1 MQLLLKPNAADEVAE
16 VVIRMRFCT
25 PPCLKRLY
33 PGSSA
38 STMCFRAV
46 RLQAL
51 GHGALPVADG
61 VIDVRGKQQLLHMQ
75 QRGELMR
82 LGKVRTL
89 HASRAGRLPRQAES
103 SWWKP
108 WQGLQFERGCDI

>member
-1 MQLLLKPNAADEVAE
+1 
-16 VVIRMRFCT
+16 
-25 PPCLKRLY
+25 
-33 PGSSA
+33 
-38 STMCFRAV
+38 MCFRAV

-89 HASRAGRLPRQAES
+89 HASRAGRLPWRASGREL
-103 SWWKP
+103 P
-108 WQGLQFERGCDI
+108 TERWLAWPMSR